1 MKRPCVYILASRPL
15 GTLYV
20 GVTSDLHKRMAEHAQ
35 GLIQGFT
42 RKYGVKQL
50 VYYEYHESMPEAIQ
64 RERQLKDWQRI
75 WKIRLIEAMNPE
87 WHNLFDP
94 LSGEIHFGSADV
106 ESAEQILSV
115 SGLRPSPE

>member
-1 MKRPCVYILASRPL
+1 MKRPCGYILASRPL